1 MTTTDSSQGEN
12 PLQPPSGPRPARTPR
27 PIPAGPLHHVAVAVP
42 SLAEAIPFYR
52 DVLGYH
58 LDEPRLIADQHVRV
72 AFATLDG
79 SRVELL
85 EPADD
90 QSGVARFV
98 AERGRPTLHHLCF
111 LVDDL
116 AGTLVRLAD
125 EGVELV
131 DHAPRRGVDGLV
143 AFLHPRAANGI
154 LVELIDRASLAT
166 TPKSR
171 G

>member
-1 MTTTDSSQGEN
+1 MKGIGAGE
-12 PLQPPSGPRPARTPR
+12 
-27 PIPAGPLHHVAVAVP
+27 LHHVAVAVP
-42 SLAEAIPFYR
+42 SLAETVPFYR

-58 LDEPRLIADQHVRV
+58 VDEPRLITEQRVRV
-72 AFATLDG
+72 VFATREG

-85 EPADD
+85 EPTDTD
-90 QSGVARFV
+90 SGVARFV
-98 AERGRPTLHHLCF
+98 AERGRPTLHHMCF
-111 LVDDL
+111 VVDDL

-131 DHAPRRGVDGLV
+131 DHTPRRGVEGLV
-143 AFLHPRAANGI
+143 AFLHPRAANGV
-154 LVELIDRASLAT
+154 LVELIDRASLAA